1 MAKKS
6 LKTGLT
12 KPRPRGASSVT
23 VERIL
28 DAAQQVLITSGY
40 AGLTMRLVARSARI
54 SPGNLTYHFPTKN
67 ALLGAVIGRLLE
79 YFSRQ
84 INDSLCNPEV
94 PVAKKIESLVN
105 MALMEGVTEGTVRI
119 ARELWAMALHDDV
132 IREMADDFYDDLME
146 RIVTALQGS
155 HPNADKA
162 TIQEIVHVLL
172 LLSEGTI
179 VLFGTRRERAV
190 SIERII
196 ELTTPMLETLE
207 TNRPAPDGVSG

>member
-1 MAKKS
+1 M
-6 LKTGLT
+6 
-12 KPRPRGASSVT
+12 PRTDIDSSQT

-28 DAAQQVLITSGY
+28 DAAQQVLVTHGGIRF
-40 AGLTMRLVARSARI
+40 TMRLVARSARI

-67 ALLGAVIGRLLE
+67 ALLRAVIGRLLE

-94 PVAKKIESLVN
+94 PVGKKIESLVN

-132 IREMADDFYDDLME
+132 IREMTDDFYDDLME
-146 RIVTALQGS
+146 RVVTALQGS

-196 ELTTPMLETLE
+196 EVATSQLEALVS
-207 TNRPAPDGVSG
+207 NRHVPVKVSE

>member
-1 MAKKS
+1 MPRESQKNGFTKS
-6 LKTGLT
+6 RRKNDPSNT
-12 KPRPRGASSVT
+12 VT
-23 VERIL
+23 RIL
-28 DAAQQVLITSGY
+28 DAAQHILVTHG
-40 AGLTMRLVARSARI
+40 GNRFTMRLVARSARI

-67 ALLGAVIGRLLE
+67 ALLRAVIGRLLE

-94 PVAKKIESLVN
+94 PVGKKIESLVN

-132 IREMADDFYDDLME
+132 IREMTDDFYDDLME
-146 RIVTALQGS
+146 RVVTALQGS
-155 HPNADKA
+155 HPHADKA

-196 ELTTPMLETLE
+196 EVATSQFETLL
-207 TNRPAPDGVSG
+207 TNRQAPVKD